1 MAYYVVRAELNEEDM
16 ATLADHLRENA
27 YVALQPFGQSLTK
40 GLRGMRRLPD
50 GRVAWEEEDY
60 CTPPLRMEREAV
72 LDEFFTNLEVEHVAE
87 GEGWAQLKELPASS
101 THSTGCRRDRLPAR
115 RKAA

>member
-1 MAYYVVRAELNEEDM
+1 MAYYIVRAELNDSDVT
-16 ATLADHLRENA
+16 TLESQLRENA
-27 YVALQPFGQSLTK
+27 YVALQPFGRSLTK

-72 LDEFFTNLEVEHVAE
+72 LDEFFTELEVEQVAE
-87 GEGWAQLKELPASS
+87 GEGWAQLKELPRVFDTLDGA
-101 THSTGCRRDRLPAR
+101 
-115 RKAA
+115 

>member
-1 MAYYVVRAELNEEDM
+1 MAYYLVRAHLSDEDVPELGAKLHNDRFIELE
-16 ATLADHLRENA
+16 
-27 YVALQPFGQSLTK
+27 PFGQALTK

-72 LDEFFTNLEVEHVAE
+72 LDRYFAELEVERVE
-87 GEGWAQLKELPASS
+87 PGEGWKQIKDLPRVFEELS
-101 THSTGCRRDRLPAR
+101 
-115 RKAA
+115 

>member
-1 MAYYVVRAELNEEDM
+1 MAYYLVRARLSEDDVP
-16 ATLADHLRENA
+16 ALAEQLGRNA
-27 YVALQPFGQSLTK
+27 YVDMQPFGKALTK

-72 LDEFFTNLEVEHVAE
+72 LDGFFTELAVEKVAE
-87 GEGWAQLKELPASS
+87 GEGWRQLKDLPMVFGDVS
-101 THSTGCRRDRLPAR
+101 
-115 RKAA
+115 